1 MFTQR
6 LITRKNFRYIG
17 PLDSARTAHVFSGN
31 KDENSWWL
39 PMDRKT
45 WNEHATSAEAMAVQ
59 QLILGDI
66 ISLSRNQFFD
76 SLAWFNIA
84 EDLMKIEEPTFTITI
99 YPKKL
104 DLIPISFLYD
114 IADCFEKS
122 TFALSAWPTFDI
134 EERKKIG
141 ENIRNEQN
149 FKTMFNGI
157 GLDSSYKVNY
167 ENQKETLQKILEYLE
182 KNYKDDMYH
191 CIISRAT
198 GPKTSMWKKI
208 EDDVEDPAFIEKNL
222 TTRYDEAFAHDY
234 LSVIND
240 IKDQAYS
247 LYKKENEDKQE
258 ELANKWL
265 NSRTNLYRKIW
276 KYQEHDYKLR
286 DLLRLHFD
294 VRYAEALSESCTAE
308 GGVSRLDCSD
318 THLNHELRDAHS
330 DLLDSSNDPKG
341 LFEDVDVFF
350 SKPSRTNR
358 FLKDVVDIFNDDNV
372 RERIVGIRRDRS
384 FDNLDDGYIKEK
396 DIEHIEFMADNISE
410 LIVENSGG
418 VRIIQFVYDNTLDVA
433 IVIASIYFLDPL
445 IATGSILIG
454 ELAARFL
461 TKKVEDEVEE
471 TAGKKLKK
479 IVIDKLFEGRKRAL
493 TGKVRNWLKK
503 GKTRL
508 NNN

>member
-1 MFTQR
+1 MFTKR
-6 LITRKNFRYIG
+6 LISRKNFRYIG
-17 PLDSARTAHVFSGN
+17 ALDSARTAHVFSGDKN
-31 KDENSWWL
+31 ENSWWL
-39 PMDRKT
+39 PMDSKT
-45 WNEHATSAEAMAVQ
+45 WIEHATSAEAMAVQ

-76 SLAWFNIA
+76 SPAWFNIA

-99 YPKKL
+99 YPKDL
-104 DLIPISFLYD
+104 ELIPMSFLYD
-114 IADCFEKS
+114 IADSFAKS

-141 ENIRNEQN
+141 ENIRNERN
-149 FKTMFNGI
+149 FKTMFKGI
-157 GLDSSYKVNY
+157 ELDSSFKVNY
-167 ENQKETLQKILEYLE
+167 EAQRDTLQKVLEYLE
-182 KNYKDDMYH
+182 KNYKEDIYN

-198 GPKTSMWKKI
+198 GPETSMWEKI
-208 EDDVEDPAFIEKNL
+208 ENDIKAPVFIEKNL
-222 TTRYDEAFAHDY
+222 TTRYNDSFAHDY

-276 KYQEHDYKLR
+276 EYQEHDYKLR

-308 GGVSRLDCSD
+308 GRVSKLDCSD

-330 DLLDSSNDPKG
+330 DLLDSSNDPQG

-350 SKPSRTNR
+350 SKPSKTVR
-358 FLKDVVDIFNDDNV
+358 FIKNVVDVLNNEEV
-372 RERIVGIRRDRS
+372 REKIISIRRDRS
-384 FDNLDDGYIKEK
+384 FNYLDESYLKDKE
-396 DIEHIEFMADNISE
+396 IEHIDFMANNISE
-410 LIVENSGG
+410 LIVANSGG
-418 VRIIQFVYDNTLDVA
+418 VRIIWFTYISTSIVA
-433 IVIASIYFLDPL
+433 NVIASMYFLDAL
-445 IATGSILIG
+445 INIGSISMGEFVTRLLIETVG
-454 ELAARFL
+454 AIGG
-461 TKKVEDEVEE
+461 
-471 TAGKKLKK
+471 TAGKKLKN
-479 IVIDKLFEGRKRAL
+479 IVIDKLFEGKKRVL

-503 GKTRL
+503 GQTGHGYC
-508 NNN
+508 